1 MQLKEINEKFGHGA
15 ERMLKRRW
23 WVILAFIAA
32 LVVSFHAMQSMVMES
47 SFDDYFME
55 DDPVLK
61 MTDEFKS
68 HFGNDYFVGVLT
80 QCDDH
85 FTHDKLQLLRKLCN
99 ELMDSLSYAEKIT
112 SLTDI
117 EFMVGSE
124 DGMTIEQIVPD
135 EIPTSQSALDSV
147 RMRAYSKPNVAR
159 KLISADGKLSWILVK
174 LRTFP
179 EDSVWKQTSN
189 IAPDMITG
197 AETHHIITKPEYASL
212 HPLATGMPYTS
223 QQKVEYI
230 HQAMGKLMIMALI
243 ICVVVMLIMT
253 RSLRG
258 VVAPIIAIVGGLFMM
273 FGLSTKIFDY
283 VDMTTTMVPVILAF
297 AVAIA
302 YNIHF
307 FTYFNSRMRIH
318 GCRLKAVIETVSE
331 IGWSVCFCGLT
342 TIVSLLSFLAISIR
356 PMQNLGIMCSLSVL
370 FILLITITITPVLLS
385 FGKDRKVLLADDSP
399 RESRMS
405 RLMVGLGDFNMRH
418 SRVLCSCFAAICV
431 VLCIGMFKIEP
442 AFDVERTMGK
452 DVDYVSRLL
461 EVGNSEL
468 GSLYSYDLMIEF
480 PNNDEAKQ
488 PKNLRA
494 LEQMEKVACEYK
506 QTKRTTSILD
516 ILKDLNQTL
525 NEGDTTFYAIPK
537 TEEEVAQLLMLYE
550 NAGGSEAEYWVDYD
564 YRRLRLMIE
573 ISNYNSADSE
583 YEMADIQAQAHK
595 LFPSAQVTVVGN
607 LPQFTTMMQYLV
619 RGQMQSFFISILIIG
634 IIMMIAFQSIR
645 LGLLGMIPNVM
656 PAIFVGGY
664 MGWQG
669 IPLDMMTATIIPMM
683 LGLAVDDTIHFFNH
697 SKLEFD
703 RTGDYDESSR
713 RTFRVVGV
721 AIVSTSIITSAVFG
735 TFITDQCLN
744 ILYFGLLAIIG
755 ILSALAADLII
766 TPALMKYFK
775 VFGSDNNQSQN

>member
-1 MQLKEINEKFGHGA
+1 MQIEKINEKFGHGA
-15 ERMLKRRW
+15 KRLIAHRW
-23 WVILAFIAA
+23 WVLLIFAIAIAFA
-32 LVVSFHAMQSMVMES
+32 FNSMRHMVKKS
-47 SFDDYFME
+47 TFDDYFME

-80 QCDDH
+80 RCDDH
-85 FTHDKLQLLRKLCN
+85 FTHDNLQQLRKLCN

-117 EFMVGSE
+117 EFMVGRE

-159 KLISADGKLSWILVK
+159 KLVSADGKLSWILVK

-197 AETHHIITKPEYASL
+197 AETHRIITKPEYASL

-230 HQAMGKLMIMALI
+230 NHAMGKLMIMALI

-318 GCRLKAVIETVSE
+318 GCRLKAVVETVSE

-342 TIVSLLSFLAISIR
+342 TIVSLLSFLAISIK

-405 RLMVGLGDFNMRH
+405 RLMVRLGNFNMRH
-418 SRVLCSCFAAICV
+418 SRVLCGSFAAVCV

-442 AFDVERTMGK
+442 AFDVERTMGIE
-452 DVDYVSRLL
+452 VDYVSKLMQ
-461 EVGNSEL
+461 VGRSEI

-480 PNNDEAKQ
+480 PDNDEAKQ
-488 PKNLRA
+488 PQNLKA
-494 LEQMEKVACEYK
+494 LEEMEKVARGYK

-516 ILKDLNQTL
+516 ILKDLNQTI
-525 NEGDTTFYAIPK
+525 NAGDTAFYAIPQ

-664 MGWQG
+664 MGWAG

-697 SKLEFD
+697 SKLEYD

-775 VFGSDNNQSQN
+775 VFH

>member
-1 MQLKEINEKFGHGA
+1 MQIEKINEKFGHGA
-15 ERMLKRRW
+15 KRLIAHRW
-23 WVILAFIAA
+23 WVLLIFAIAIAFA
-32 LVVSFHAMQSMVMES
+32 FNSMRHMVKKS
-47 SFDDYFME
+47 TFDDYFME

-61 MTDEFKS
+61 MTDEFKA

-80 QCDDH
+80 RCDDH
-85 FTHDKLQLLRKLCN
+85 FTHNNLQLLRKLCN

-117 EFMVGSE
+117 EFMVGTE

-159 KLISADGKLSWILVK
+159 KLVSADGKLSWILVK

-197 AETHHIITKPEYASL
+197 AETHRIITKPEYASL

-230 HQAMGKLMIMALI
+230 HQAMGKLMVMALI

-258 VVAPIIAIVGGLFMM
+258 VVAPIVAIVGGLFMM

-307 FTYFNSRMRIH
+307 FTYFNSRMRVH
-318 GCRLKAVIETVSE
+318 GRRLEAVIETVSE

-370 FILLITITITPVLLS
+370 FIMLS
-385 FGKDRKVLLADDSP
+385 FGKNRKISDVNIAKSDG
-399 RESRMS
+399 RMAT
-405 RLMVGLGDFNMRH
+405 LMVRLGDFNMRH
-418 SRVLCSCFAAICV
+418 SRVLCSCFAAICI

-480 PNNDEAKQ
+480 PNDDEAKQ
-488 PKNLRA
+488 PENLRA

-564 YRRLRLMIE
+564 YRRLRLMVE
-573 ISNYNSADSE
+573 ISAYNSAESE
-583 YEMADIQAQAHK
+583 YEMANIQEQAHK

-697 SKLEFD
+697 SKLEYD

-735 TFITDQCLN
+735 TFLTDVCLN
-744 ILYFGLLAIIG
+744 IFNFGLLAIVG

-775 VFGSDNNQSQN
+775 VFH